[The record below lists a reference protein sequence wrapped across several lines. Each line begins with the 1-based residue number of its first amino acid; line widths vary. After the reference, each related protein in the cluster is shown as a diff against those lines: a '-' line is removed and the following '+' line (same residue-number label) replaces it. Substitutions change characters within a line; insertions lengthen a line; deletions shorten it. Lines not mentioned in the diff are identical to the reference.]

1 MGERLSSR
9 DRDFIDGETWVGA
22 TGLLQAARWT
32 FGHCRRGR
40 AQSSFGEWT
49 KENRDSDASE
59 QENKEMD
66 VSREFWSCNRES
78 ESMKGKGRSD

>member
-32 FGHCRRGR
+32 YGCRRGR
-40 AQSSFGEWT
+40 AQKACGEET
-49 KENRDSDASE
+49 KENRDGDAGG
-59 QENKEMD
+59 QEGQEMD
-66 VSREFWSCNRES
+66 VSRKVLVVLSRVREWR
-78 ESMKGKGRSD
+78 GKGRSD